1 MNMNKIYVFC
11 LMALLA
17 FPVFSQSVVEGVVL
31 DNQTSKALPNVKVM
45 TEGLSDEI
53 FTDADGRFSLE
64 IPQGKYVLVFS
75 RADYIEKRVPLEV
88 FQLKTELPAVVLE
101 RDFVREAEQL
111 VTLSESEL
119 EDDESGADVV
129 SGLLHSS
136 QDVFMRRAA
145 FDFSSVF
152 FKPRGYDSKDAT
164 VLLNGI
170 PMNRIENGRAQWAN
184 WGGLN
189 DVTRNQELSHG
200 IVKSDYTFGGISGS
214 NYINVRPSL
223 NRSGLRLST
232 SAGNRSYVG
241 RVMATYNSGI
251 DKNGLA
257 YTLSAS
263 RRWAAN
269 GSWVDGTLYNAYSF
283 FGALEYQLNKNHS
296 LNLIGMFSP
305 IRRGKTSPLTRE
317 VLDLAGYQYNPY
329 WGKQNGDVRN
339 SRNRIVSEP
348 IFVLSYN
355 YNQDDTRLNIDFGYQ
370 FGKIGNT
377 RLSYANAQNPEP
389 NYYRNLP
396 SYYINQEAG
405 PNWELANL
413 QKEYFLANRQLNWTS
428 LYYANSNVPDNRS
441 AFIISNDVNDERTL
455 TANINFTTPIHSNIK
470 WTSGAVYRNVSSENY
485 AEVDDLLGGGFFA
498 NYDYF
503 TNKPYDENDTNLQK
517 KVGDKWNYF
526 YGLKSNV
533 GEFFTQFEFTF
544 KKLELF
550 VAGRYHYTDYQ
561 RNGKYNYS
569 LFADSYGE
577 GNKQVFSGVSTKAGL
592 TYAITGRHILQLNS
606 GYFNTPQSVRN
617 SFANIRYSNRLLPNL
632 KNETVYT
639 VDGSY
644 ILRMPYFKSRLTG
657 YYSHIENTSETNF
670 FFTEI
675 ALTDEISSD
684 FVSQTVDNIQKRHF
698 GLEFG
703 AEAQIIP
710 TVKLTAAAAIGQHT
724 YINNPK
730 MYVSSGEIGVVEI
743 DQVNLKNYHVPS
755 GPQQAYSLG
764 IEYRDPK
771 YWWVG
776 ATANLLAKNY
786 ISISVINRTKN
797 FFIDPD
803 TRKNFTN
810 IDKDLARDLLKQE
823 RLNEVFLLNLV
834 GGKSWRVK
842 KTYISLIASVS
853 NVLNTKF
860 VSGGFE
866 QSRTANYGDMV
877 RDNAHNVPSF
887 GPRYFVGYGRTFMLN
902 LAVSL

>member
-1 MNMNKIYVFC
+1 MSKIYVFC
-11 LMALLA
+11 LMTLLA

-31 DNQTSKALPNVKVM
+31 DNQTGKTLPNVKVM

-53 FTDADGRFSLE
+53 FTNADGRFSLE

-170 PMNRIENGRAQWAN
+170 PMNRVENGRAQWAN

-317 VLDLAGYQYNPY
+317 VLDLVGYQYNPY

-405 PNWELANL
+405 PNWDLANL
-413 QKEYFLANRQLNWTS
+413 QKEYFLANRQLNWAS
-428 LYYANSNVPDNRS
+428 LYYANSNIPDNRS

-577 GNKQVFSGVSTKAGL
+577 GNKQVFSGVSTKVGL

-617 SFANIRYSNRLLPNL
+617 SFANIRYSNGLLPNL

-786 ISISVINRTKN
+786 ISISAINRTKN

>member
-1 MNMNKIYVFC
+1 MHKIFYFC
-11 LMALLA
+11 LMMLSS
-17 FPVFSQSVVEGVVL
+17 FSVFSQVIVEGTVT
-31 DNQTSKALPNVKVM
+31 DNQTGKWLQGVKVFV
-45 TEGLSDEI
+45 EGTSYEST
-53 FTDADGRFSLE
+53 TDNDGYFSFELPRGQYVFRFSLN
-64 IPQGKYVLVFS
+64 GYV
-75 RADYIEKRVPLEV
+75 EKRMPVEVSDLEI
-88 FQLKTELPAVVLE
+88 TLPAITLE
-101 RDFVREAEQL
+101 SDFVQEAEQL
-111 VTLSESEL
+111 ATISESEL
-119 EDDESGADVV
+119 EDDESSADMI
-129 SGLLHSS
+129 SGLLQSS
-136 QDVFMRRAA
+136 QDIFMRRAA

-152 FKPRGYDSKDAT
+152 FKPRGYDSKDVT
-164 VLLNGI
+164 VLINGI

-200 IVKSDYTFGGISGS
+200 ITKSDYTFGGISGS

-223 NRSGLRLST
+223 NRPGLRLST

-241 RVMATYNSGI
+241 RLMATYNSGM
-251 DKNGLA
+251 DANGLA

-269 GSWVDGTLYNAYSF
+269 GSWVDGTLYNAYAF
-283 FGALEYQLNKNHS
+283 FGAVEYQFSKYHS
-296 LNLIGMFSP
+296 LNALGMFSP
-305 IRRGKTSPLTRE
+305 VRRGKTSPLTQE
-317 VLDLAGYQYNPY
+317 VIDLAGYQYNPF
-329 WGKQNGDVRN
+329 WGKQNGDIRN
-339 SRNRIVSEP
+339 SRNRIISEP

-355 YNQDDTRLNIDFGYQ
+355 YHKNDTRLNVDLGYQ
-370 FGKIGNT
+370 FGTIGNT
-377 RLSYANAQNPEP
+377 RISYANAQNPEP
-389 NYYRNLP
+389 NYYKNLP
-396 SYYINQEAG
+396 SYYINQESGA
-405 PNWELANL
+405 NWDLANL
-413 QKEYFLANRQLNWTS
+413 QKEYFLANPQLNWTS
-428 LYYANSNVPDNRS
+428 LYYANSNTTDNRS
-441 AFIISNDVNDERTL
+441 VFIISNDVNDERTF
-455 TANINFTTPIHSNIK
+455 TGNINFSTPIYDNIK
-470 WTSGAVYRNVSSENY
+470 WTSGIVYRNISSENY
-485 AEVDDLLGGGFFA
+485 AEIDDLLGGNYFM

-503 TNKPYDENDTNLQK
+503 ATKPYNENDASLQK
-517 KVGDKWNYF
+517 VAGDKWNYY

-533 GEFFTQFEFTF
+533 GEFFTQLEFNF
-544 KKLELF
+544 KKFDIF

-561 RNGKYNYS
+561 RDGKYNYA
-569 LFADSYGE
+569 LFSDSYGM
-577 GNKQVFSGVSTKAGL
+577 GTKQIFNGVSTKAGV
-592 TYAITGRHILQLNS
+592 TYAITGRHILQLNTA
-606 GYFNTPQSVRN
+606 YLNTPQSVRN
-617 SFANIRYSNRLLPNL
+617 SFANIRYSNRLLPSL

-657 YYSHIENTSETNF
+657 YFTHIENTSETNF
-670 FFTEI
+670 FFTEM

-755 GPQQAYSLG
+755 GPQHAYSLG
-764 IEYRDPK
+764 LEYRDPK

-786 ISISVINRTKN
+786 ISLSAVNRTRN
-797 FFIDPD
+797 FFIDPN
-803 TRKNFTN
+803 TRNYFTN
-810 IDKDLARDLLKQE
+810 IDETLARELLKQE
-823 RLNEVFLLNLV
+823 RLDDVFLLNLV

-842 KTYISLIASVS
+842 KTYISLIASIN
-853 NVLNTKF
+853 NVLDRKF

-866 QSRTANYGDMV
+866 QSRTANYADMV
-877 RDNAHNVPSF
+877 RDNANGVPSF
-887 GPRYFVGYGRTFMLN
+887 GPRYFIGYGRTFMIN